1 MVSDL
6 TENEMTPEATPDA
19 QRKFRSRRGGSTLTS
34 RLRVQRD
41 ASSRRRRRLLIIV
54 SPLIACLTAWQMYPN
69 WRMHALAPAIKNL
82 RNWRDR
88 AGRYPMSKPELD
100 DALAES
106 GSSILGTTIEFG
118 GDLLRDTG
126 VKYRVYENGTGYSLH
141 FNFDRF
147 WKFGDTNRYEYE
159 SGDDSWGDWYD

>member
-1 MVSDL
+1 
-6 TENEMTPEATPDA
+6 
-19 QRKFRSRRGGSTLTS
+19 
-34 RLRVQRD
+34 
-41 ASSRRRRRLLIIV
+41 
-54 SPLIACLTAWQMYPN
+54 
-69 WRMHALAPAIKNL
+69 
-82 RNWRDR
+82 
-88 AGRYPMSKPELD
+88 MSKPELD